1 MAYEKPWRA
10 KAQSFWQDGKLT
22 IAWLVVFAA
31 YLGFRIANITAPELT
46 NAFVT
51 ITGIFVGTLGVSQ
64 SKKKAEDTARVER
77 KADDAVAIAGHAV
90 EAATGEM
97 PPIIADPHTGELKPQ
112 APPQIFK
119 GDKDA

>member
-1 MAYEKPWRA
+1 MAEKDWRA
-10 KAQSFWQDGKLT
+10 KATTFWQDGKLT
-22 IAWLVVFAA
+22 IAWLAVFAA
-31 YLGFRIANITAPELT
+31 YLGFRIADITAPELT

-64 SKKKAEDTARVER
+64 SKKKAEEAARVEH
-77 KADDAVAIAGHAV
+77 KADQAVAIAGQAV

-97 PPIIADPHTGELKPQ
+97 PPIIKDPHTGDLRAQ
-112 APPQIFK
+112 QPPRISK